1 MLIQQGDVL
10 FETRDAIPHDAIRV
24 NPQNGR
30 YVLVEG
36 EATGHAHAVEV
47 FDEKLGIFE
56 DKDGTLYMKVPEIT
70 EVVHE
75 EHGTVEIPPGTYRIR
90 RVRVKK
96 RKHPMT
102 FNYIEERRREQEQ
115 ARHVID

>member
-10 FETRDAIPHDAIRV
+10 FESCDEIPYKVKRV
-24 NPQNGR
+24 EPQNGR

-56 DKDGTLYMKVPEIT
+56 DKDGTLYMEVPETT

-75 EHGTVEIPPGTYRIR
+75 EHNTVEIPPGTYRVHQ
-90 RVRVKK
+90 VRIK
-96 RKHPMT
+96 
-102 FNYIEERRREQEQ
+102 ERRHKLTFDYIIDNKD
-115 ARHVID
+115 ARKSERPVGD